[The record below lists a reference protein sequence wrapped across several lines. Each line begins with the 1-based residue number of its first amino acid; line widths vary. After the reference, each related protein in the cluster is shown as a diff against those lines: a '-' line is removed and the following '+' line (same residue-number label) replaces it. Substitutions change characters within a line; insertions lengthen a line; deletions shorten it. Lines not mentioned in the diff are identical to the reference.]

1 MRAAII
7 DASVAVKL
15 VTLEEH
21 SDQADALVR
30 SVPALY
36 APAHFLAEASNVLW
50 AKVAIRRTL
59 APELLVARL
68 KFLAQLAIETTP
80 LSMLVVQA
88 GTIAMELNVSVF
100 DAVYLALVERINAP
114 LVSDD
119 RKLIAVARRSAR
131 FTDKVVW
138 IGDFAG

>member
-1 MRAAII
+1 MKAAVI

-15 VTLEEH
+15 VTLEDY
-21 SDQADALVR
+21 SDQADQLVR

-59 APELLVARL
+59 APELLIARL
-68 KFLAQLAIETTP
+68 DFLTQLAVGTTP
-80 LSMLVVQA
+80 LPTLIVQA
-88 GTIAMELNVSVF
+88 GSIAMELNVSVY
-100 DAVYLALVERINAP
+100 DALYLALVERTDAP

-119 RKLIAVARRSAR
+119 RRLIAAGKRSAR
-131 FTDKVVW
+131 FSQKVIW
-138 IGDFAG
+138 IGDFAA